1 MSLMVPYREGISRSG
16 DSGNQEGTVL
26 VVPVP
31 TSLEIREKVNGFLAS
46 LPLGTSRRD
55 VQIED
60 AVAGQLFSL
69 FNTHTDLQLK
79 LNQW

>member
-1 MSLMVPYREGISRSG
+1 MSMLVTYCEGISRSG
-16 DSGNQEGTVL
+16 DSGSQEGNTL

-31 TSLEIREKVNGFLAS
+31 TSLEVRERVNAFLAS

-69 FNTHTDLQLK
+69 FTTHTDLQLK